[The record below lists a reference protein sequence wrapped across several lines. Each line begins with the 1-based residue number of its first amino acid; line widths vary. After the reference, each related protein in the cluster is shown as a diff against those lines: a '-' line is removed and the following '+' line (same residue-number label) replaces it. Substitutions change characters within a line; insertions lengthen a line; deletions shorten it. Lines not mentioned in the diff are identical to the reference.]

1 MSQTFT
7 HLRHLPFIYS
17 VNLLILLDSSL
28 CNFTCKFYRMHIYTI
43 YTAYMHN
50 IAMPSFRLMT
60 FEVHANTRTALL
72 IMISIRVSTILSIR
86 NPTGLIAAAIP
97 STSKMLK
104 MLEPIT
110 FPSAISTSFFSRC
123 NNGGHKLWKT
133 CSKCNDCKS
142 DQCLANSE

>member
-28 CNFTCKFYRMHIYTI
+28 CNFTCKFYRIHIYTI

-72 IMISIRVSTILSIR
+72 IMINIRVSTILSIR

-97 STSKMLK
+97 STSKILK
-104 MLEPIT
+104 NVRT
-110 FPSAISTSFFSRC
+110 YYISKRHINFVLSRC

-142 DQCLANSE
+142 DQCLAKSE

>member
-72 IMISIRVSTILSIR
+72 IIISIRVSTILSIR

-97 STSKMLK
+97 STSKILK

-110 FPSAISTSFFSRC
+110 LPSAI
-123 NNGGHKLWKT
+123 
-133 CSKCNDCKS
+133 
-142 DQCLANSE
+142 

>member
-1 MSQTFT
+1 
-7 HLRHLPFIYS
+7 
-17 VNLLILLDSSL
+17 
-28 CNFTCKFYRMHIYTI
+28 
-43 YTAYMHN
+43 MHN

-110 FPSAISTSFFSRC
+110 FPVSYTHLLYIPDSFDI
-123 NNGGHKLWKT
+123 LWA
-133 CSKCNDCKS
+133 SH
-142 DQCLANSE
+142 

>member
-17 VNLLILLDSSL
+17 VNLLLLLDSSL

-104 MLEPIT
+104 MLDLLHFHAPYQLR
-110 FPSAISTSFFSRC
+110 SFSLQQWRSQALEDLFQVQQ
-123 NNGGHKLWKT
+123 L
-133 CSKCNDCKS
+133 
-142 DQCLANSE
+142 